1 MIGIVLIG
9 HAGIASEML
18 QALQYVVG
26 EQPLMDALDVSSDTS
41 VESLSDRLAAKINN
55 CDVGQGVLLLADMFG
70 GTPCNVAMGFLQ
82 SGRFE
87 VVSGFNLPLLIKAAT
102 LRHHVNNVAELAQQ
116 VVRAGRQYIQV
127 APNITVA
134 EAGPEPVQ
142 DKAAAQ
148 KRADA

>member
-9 HAGIASEML
+9 HARIASEML
-18 QALQYVVG
+18 EALQYVVG
-26 EQPLMDALDVSSDTS
+26 EQALMEALDVTSSTS
-41 VESLSDRLAAKINN
+41 PESLSDRLAAKIHN

-82 SGRFE
+82 AGRIE

-102 LRHHVNNVAELAQQ
+102 LRQHVSSVPELAQK

-127 APNITVA
+127 APNMMISEHSAT
-134 EAGPEPVQ
+134 E
-142 DKAAAQ
+142 KH
-148 KRADA
+148 ADA